1 MKKSVMDILKT
12 KTMETKNNKQEHSLF
27 IEGRIVKVKCTKEE
41 LTKYMQKIKDKCKEL
56 ESLQSFKGELI

>member
-1 MKKSVMDILKT
+1 
-12 KTMETKNNKQEHSLF
+12 METKNNKQEHSLF